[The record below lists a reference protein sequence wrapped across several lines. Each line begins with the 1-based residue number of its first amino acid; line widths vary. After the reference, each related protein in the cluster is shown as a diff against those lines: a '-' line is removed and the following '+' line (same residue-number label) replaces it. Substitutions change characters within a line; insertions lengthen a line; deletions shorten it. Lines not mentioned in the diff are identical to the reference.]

1 MELKMRKLGMLGV
14 AVTVFSLMA
23 CGESE
28 TFADSVGKQVS
39 EVTEGSRVP
48 FRASIDIAKKKSSA
62 LAKASLSD
70 DEEIVVTSWE
80 EGEQVALVYTGCDD
94 EECQKDTLIFNIT
107 DVSEAGVATI
117 EGSIPEDKYKKLKL
131 DDITLVFPATAADK
145 DETSFIKKD
154 LLKSQLGLLEGEGSI
169 SELFDV
175 RKGTGAIIKEEDCY
189 TLDGIVDMVN
199 QNAIFKLT
207 TKAKSDSEE
216 DLKSIDVESL
226 SIFIGETEYQVI
238 SGKGGSEFY
247 VALPEVNEEL
257 VSFVARSSDN
267 HQYGFSKKL
276 SFSAGTYYPCTLKMK
291 DYGESVALLRVSIE
305 NENSES
311 GVETDALTAHLGES
325 DYAAVKYGEN
335 KFFLMLPATDD
346 ASISFDFES
355 GSSVY
360 RSNSLKIN
368 LEADKNNQL
377 DVSFGDFNVNG
388 TVSDAKGMKKIEDV
402 EVRLL
407 KRDLST
413 KTDADGKFTI
423 EGKNIKKYR
432 FNENE
437 NKNTDDTIRFVAEGY
452 DTLRIVL
459 PTLDTTLRI
468 RLYAI
473 STEETY
479 AFGYAL
485 KNEPRPSKGC
495 GVDSKLQSVGQNSNA
510 KKYKLLSA
518 GINREF
524 WITLPKNY
532 DNTKP
537 YKILF
542 AMHCMGSNAEDF
554 TNHTPDQDHPS
565 PYYGQQNLDK
575 NNEYIFVAPRG
586 DTDILPWRV
595 NDNKDHIFF
604 DELLT
609 LLEENYCI
617 DTSRV
622 FVTGFSFGAMVTNS
636 LARDFQDRIR
646 AVAVYATADYNIW
659 LPDTT
664 KQNPGRYDG
673 KKLPIAWMAVH
684 GRKDGTCDYNRAKNS
699 ALKAILK
706 NNGKA
711 DADGNFTDA
720 RAEVPKEVGGSG
732 HICYDFTTVD
742 ERFPVKWCSW
752 NGPHQWTAFDSGN
765 WQNTWVPE
773 EAHKFFE
780 QF

>member
-1 MELKMRKLGMLGV
+1 MKYLGMLGL
-14 AVTVFSLMA
+14 AVTMLSFMA
-23 CGESE
+23 CSESE
-28 TFADSVGKQVS
+28 TSAEGNSLSGTADGK
-39 EVTEGSRVP
+39 RVP

-62 LAKASLSD
+62 LAKASLSG
-70 DEEIVVTSWE
+70 DEEIVVTSWD
-80 EGEQVALVYTGCDD
+80 EGEQVALVYTGCND
-94 EECQKDTLIFNIT
+94 EECEKDTLIFKIT
-107 DVSEAGVATI
+107 DVSEDGVATI
-117 EGSIPEDKYKKLKL
+117 EGSIPEDKYKELKL

-175 RKGTGAIIKEEDCY
+175 RKGTGSIIKKEDYY

-216 DLKSIDVESL
+216 DLKDIDVESL
-226 SIFIGETEYQVI
+226 SIVIGETEYQVI
-238 SGKGGSEFY
+238 PEKDGSEFY

-360 RSNSLKIN
+360 KSNSLKIN

-388 TVSDAKGMKKIEDV
+388 TVSGKDGMKIEDV
-402 EVRLL
+402 EVSLL
-407 KRDLST
+407 IRNLST
-413 KTDADGKFTI
+413 KTDSDGKFTI

-437 NKNTDDTIRFVAEGY
+437 NKNTGDTIRFVAEGY
-452 DTLRIVL
+452 DTLKIAL
-459 PTLDTTLRI
+459 PSLDTTLNAK
-468 RLYAI
+468 L
-473 STEETY
+473 TEAVPPEPTF

-485 KNEPRPSKGC
+485 KNTPRPSKGC
-495 GVDSKLQSVGQNSNA
+495 GTTSKLQKTRSVENGDRFEMRVGSD
-510 KKYKLLSA
+510 
-518 GINREF
+518 NREYF
-524 WITLPKNY
+524 ITLPKNY
-532 DNTKP
+532 DNKKP
-537 YKILF
+537 YKLLF

-554 TNHTPDQDHPS
+554 VHHSPDYDHPS
-565 PYYGQQNLDK
+565 PYYGQQKLDTEG
-575 NNEYIFVAPRG
+575 NYIFVAPRG
-586 DTDILPWRV
+586 DTDGMPWSM
-595 NDNKDHIFF
+595 NSDKDHVFI
-604 DELLT
+604 DQLLT
-609 LLEENYCI
+609 TLEENYCI

-622 FVTGFSFGAMVTNS
+622 FMTGFSFGAMVTNS
-636 LARDFQDRIR
+636 IAQDMQDRLR
-646 AVAVYATADYNIW
+646 AVAVYATADKNIY
-659 LPDTT
+659 LP
-664 KQNPGRYDG
+664 QNKG
-673 KKLPIAWMAVH
+673 LPIAWMAVH
-684 GRKDGTCDYNRAKNS
+684 GKNDGTCEYNLALTS
-699 ALKAILK
+699 ALPRILK
-706 NNGKA
+706 NNGKP
-711 DADGNFTDA
+711 DANGNFTDA
-720 RAEVPKEVGGSG
+720 SAEKPKEVGGTG
-732 HICYDFTTVD
+732 HLCYDFTTVD
-742 ERFPVKWCSW
+742 ERFPVKFCSW
-752 NGPHQWTAFDSGN
+752 NGQHQWTAYDNGN

-773 EAHKFFE
+773 EVHKFFE

>member
-1 MELKMRKLGMLGV
+1 MKYLGMLGL
-14 AVTVFSLMA
+14 AVTMLSFMA
-23 CGESE
+23 CSESE
-28 TFADSVGKQVS
+28 TSAEGNSLSGTADGK
-39 EVTEGSRVP
+39 RVP

-70 DEEIVVTSWE
+70 DKEIVVTSWD
-80 EGEQVALVYTGCDD
+80 EGEQVALVYTGCND
-94 EECQKDTLIFNIT
+94 EECEKDTLIFKIT
-107 DVSEAGVATI
+107 DVSEDGVATI
-117 EGSIPEDKYKKLKL
+117 EGSIPEDKYKELNL

-175 RKGTGAIIKEEDCY
+175 RKGTGSIIKKEDYY

-216 DLKSIDVESL
+216 DLKNIDVESL
-226 SIFIGETEYQVI
+226 SIVIGETEYQVI
-238 SGKGGSEFY
+238 PEKGESEFY

-257 VSFVARSSDN
+257 VSFVARSSNN

-291 DYGESVALLRVSIE
+291 DYGEAVALLRISIE

-311 GVETDALTAHLGES
+311 GVEADALTAHLGES
-325 DYAAVKYGEN
+325 DYAAVKYGTN

-388 TVSDAKGMKKIEDV
+388 TVSGKDGMKIEDV

-407 KRDLST
+407 VRNLST
-413 KTDADGKFTI
+413 KTDAEGKFTI
-423 EGKNIKKYR
+423 EGVDTKIIR
-432 FNENE
+432 FNESE
-437 NKNTDDTIRFVAEGY
+437 YGHVKDTIQFVAEDY
-452 DTLRIVL
+452 DTLKIYL
-459 PTLDTTLRI
+459 PSLDTTLNVK
-468 RLYAI
+468 LTKTVPA
-473 STEETY
+473 EPTY

-485 KNEPRPSKGC
+485 KNTPRPSKGC
-495 GVDSKLQSVGQNSNA
+495 DTTSSINPIGKVENGQKFQINVGG
-510 KKYKLLSA
+510 K
-518 GINREF
+518 NRIF
-524 WITLPKNY
+524 FITLPKNY

-537 YKILF
+537 YKLLI
-542 AMHCMGSNAEDF
+542 ANHCMGSKAEDF
-554 TNHTPDQDHPS
+554 VHHSPDYDHPS
-565 PYYGQQNLDK
+565 PYYGQQNLDR
-575 NNEYIFVAPRG
+575 NGDYIFAAPQG
-586 DTDILPWRV
+586 
-595 NDNKDHIFF
+595 NDNGTWEGRDDHQFVDEMITAIF
-604 DELLT
+604 D
-609 LLEENYCI
+609 NYCV
-617 DTSRV
+617 DTTRV
-622 FVTGFSFGAMVTNS
+622 FATGFSFGAMFTNS
-636 LARDFQDRIR
+636 LAQDMQERLR

-659 LPDTT
+659 LPPSSS
-664 KQNPGRYDG
+664 NPGRYDA
-673 KKLPIAWMAVH
+673 KNLPIAWMAVH
-684 GRKDGTCDYNRAKNS
+684 GKNDGMCNYNLAKTS
-699 ALKAILK
+699 ALPRILRR
-706 NNGKA
+706 NGKA

-720 RAEVPKEVGGSG
+720 SAEKPTEVSG
-732 HICYDFTTVD
+732 NTGHVCYDFKTVD

-752 NGPHQWTAFDSGN
+752 PGGHQWTAHDNGSMSVGAG
-765 WQNTWVPE
+765 WQETWVPE
-773 EAHKFFE
+773 EVHKFFE

>member
-14 AVTVFSLMA
+14 AVAMLSFMA
-23 CGESE
+23 CSESE
-28 TFADSVGKQVS
+28 TSAEGNSLSGAADGK
-39 EVTEGSRVP
+39 RVP
-48 FRASIDIAKKKSSA
+48 FKASIGIAKKKSSA
-62 LAKASLSD
+62 LAKAALSD
-70 DEEIVVTSWE
+70 DEEVIVTSWE
-80 EGEQVALVYTGCDD
+80 EGELVALVYTGCNGEDC
-94 EECQKDTLIFNIT
+94 EKDTLIFTISE
-107 DVSEAGVATI
+107 VSESGTATI
-117 EGSIPEDKYKKLKL
+117 EGSIPEDKYKELNL

-175 RKGTGAIIKEEDCY
+175 RKGTGSIIKKEDYY

-216 DLKSIDVESL
+216 ELKSIDVESL

-388 TVSDAKGMKKIEDV
+388 TVSDKKGMKKIEDV

-437 NKNTDDTIRFVAEGY
+437 YKNSDETIRFVAEGY
-452 DTLRIVL
+452 DTLLIDL
-459 PTLDTTLRI
+459 NTLDTTFFSIKL
-468 RLYAI
+468 
-473 STEETY
+473 TEIYSEPTY
-479 AFGYAL
+479 SFGYAL
-485 KNEPRPSKGC
+485 KNRPTPSKGC
-495 GVDSKLQSVGQNSNA
+495 GVDSKLQPTGQNSNA
-510 KKYKLLSA
+510 KKYNMTSA
-518 GINREF
+518 GLNREF

-532 DNTKP
+532 DKTKP

-575 NNEYIFVAPRG
+575 NNEFIFIAPRG
-586 DTDILPWRV
+586 DTDVLPWRV

-604 DELLT
+604 GELLT

-622 FVTGFSFGAMVTNS
+622 FVTGFSFGAMFTNS

-646 AVAVYATADYNIW
+646 AVAVYATADYNIY
-659 LPDTT
+659 LPTN
-664 KQNPGRYDG
+664 KG
-673 KKLPIAWMAVH
+673 LPIAWMAVH
-684 GRKDGTCDYNRAKNS
+684 GKKDGTCDYNRAKNS

>member
-1 MELKMRKLGMLGV
+1 MLGL
-14 AVTVFSLMA
+14 AVTMLSFMA
-23 CGESE
+23 CSESE
-28 TFADSVGKQVS
+28 TSAEGNSLSGTADGK
-39 EVTEGSRVP
+39 RVP

-70 DEEIVVTSWE
+70 DKEIVVTSWD
-80 EGEQVALVYTGCDD
+80 EGEQVALVYTGCND
-94 EECQKDTLIFNIT
+94 EECEKDTLIFKIT
-107 DVSEAGVATI
+107 DVSEDGVATI
-117 EGSIPEDKYKKLKL
+117 EGSIPEDKYKELKL

-175 RKGTGAIIKEEDCY
+175 RKGTGSSIKKEDYY

-207 TKAKSDSEE
+207 TKPKSDSEE
-216 DLKSIDVESL
+216 DLKNIDVESL
-226 SIFIGETEYQVI
+226 SIVIGETEYQVI
-238 SGKGGSEFY
+238 PEKGGSEFY

-291 DYGESVALLRVSIE
+291 DYGEAVALLRVSIE

-335 KFFLMLPATDD
+335 KFFLMLPAMDD

-388 TVSDAKGMKKIEDV
+388 TVSDEKGKKIEDV

-407 KRDLST
+407 VRNLST

-437 NKNTDDTIRFVAEGY
+437 NKNTGDTIRFVAEGY
-452 DTLRIVL
+452 DTLKIAL
-459 PTLDTTLRI
+459 PSLDTTLSI
-468 RLYAI
+468 WL
-473 STEETY
+473 EPTY
-479 AFGYAL
+479 SFGYAL
-485 KNEPRPSKGC
+485 KNRPRPSKGC
-495 GVDSKLQSVGQNSNA
+495 GTTSRLQKTKSVENGDRFEMRVGSD
-510 KKYKLLSA
+510 
-518 GINREF
+518 NREYF
-524 WITLPKNY
+524 ITLPKNY
-532 DNTKP
+532 DNMKP
-537 YKILF
+537 YKLLF

-554 TNHTPDQDHPS
+554 VHHSPDYDHPS
-565 PYYGQQNLDK
+565 PYYGQQKLDTEG
-575 NNEYIFVAPRG
+575 NYIFVAPRG
-586 DTDILPWRV
+586 DTDGMPWSM
-595 NDNKDHIFF
+595 NSDKDHVFI
-604 DELLT
+604 DQLLT
-609 LLEENYCI
+609 TLEENYCI

-622 FVTGFSFGAMVTNS
+622 FMTGFSFGAMVTNS
-636 LARDFQDRIR
+636 IAQDMQDRLR
-646 AVAVYATADYNIW
+646 AVAVYATADKYIY
-659 LPDTT
+659 LP
-664 KQNPGRYDG
+664 QNKG
-673 KKLPIAWMAVH
+673 LPIAWMAVH
-684 GRKDGTCDYNRAKNS
+684 GKNDGTCEYNLALTS
-699 ALKAILK
+699 ALPRILK
-706 NNGKA
+706 NNGKP
-711 DADGNFTDA
+711 DANGNFTDA
-720 RAEVPKEVGGSG
+720 SAEKPKEVGGTG
-732 HICYDFTTVD
+732 HLCYDFTTVD
-742 ERFPVKWCSW
+742 ERFPVKFCSW
-752 NGPHQWTAFDSGN
+752 NGQHQWTAYDSGN

-773 EAHKFFE
+773 EVHKFFE